1 MDKSWISKDRDSLD
15 FKIGAEE
22 FLSFAEENSKDP
34 KRIPCP
40 CCRCVNFKKFS
51 TKIVRGHIYD
61 YGFSLGYV
69 DWIWHEDNAARGT
82 RSSVGGTH
90 PASDQHTEHFAASET
105 VEVCEAAFNA
115 SEYDKDSYDFR
126 RFVVDAEQSLFEGSE
141 CTKLQSMIKLHNWK
155 ARFGISDTA
164 FTELLS
170 PVGSFLPKDH
180 VLPPNSYEAKKTL
193 SDLGLEYI
201 KIDAYPNDCV
211 LYRGIH
217 SDASECPN
225 CKLSRWK
232 VGKNGE
238 LRIKVLA
245 KIMWY
250 FPIIPRFKRLFKSPS
265 TAALMTWH
273 ANQRIIDDKMRHPAN
288 SPSWK
293 NIDYRWPAF
302 GSEP

>member
-15 FKIGAEE
+15 FEIGVEE
-22 FLSFAEENSKDP
+22 FLSFAEKNSKDP
-34 KRIPCP
+34 RRIPSP

-51 TKIVRGHIYD
+51 TKIIRGHIYD
-61 YGFSLGYV
+61 YGLCYV
-69 DWIWHEDNAARGT
+69 EWIWHEDNAARGT
-82 RSSVGGTH
+82 RSSIGSTH

-164 FTELLS
+164 FTELLY

-193 SDLGLEYI
+193 SD
-201 KIDAYPNDCV
+201 
-211 LYRGIH
+211 
-217 SDASECPN
+217 
-225 CKLSRWK
+225 
-232 VGKNGE
+232 
-238 LRIKVLA
+238 
-245 KIMWY
+245 
-250 FPIIPRFKRLFKSPS
+250 
-265 TAALMTWH
+265 
-273 ANQRIIDDKMRHPAN
+273 
-288 SPSWK
+288 
-293 NIDYRWPAF
+293 
-302 GSEP
+302 